1 MVKRFDKPFTQQEAI
16 SETAIARVAE
26 ILRTGRLH
34 RYNTIPGEVCE
45 ASLLEKEFANWQDVK
60 YCLAIASGGQ
70 ALQIA
75 LRAAGVNSGDKV
87 LTNAYTLAPVP
98 GAIFATGGQPVLVD
112 IDDNW
117 HTDIEDLRAK
127 AEKSK
132 AKYFLLSH
140 MRGHIADM
148 DEIVAICQEFDICLI
163 EDCAHTMGAKWKGTR
178 SGNFGDIACFSTQ
191 TYKHLNSGEGG
202 FLTTDNP
209 EFAARAVVGSG
220 SYMLYGSHGAIPPEE
235 VFQKVRLESPNCSAR
250 MDNLRAA
257 ILRDQLPHLEEN
269 VRRWNVRYKILES
282 GFAGIPNLTIVER
295 KQHEEFVGS
304 SIQFQ
309 ARGMSQKKISV
320 FLARCA
326 KRGVEIKWFGGEE
339 PVAFTS
345 RYDSWHYLGEMDP
358 LPNTID
364 VLSTTC
370 DMRVPLTF
378 SEQDCRDIVEI
389 VADEA
394 AILEVSATMNT

>member
-1 MVKRFDKPFTQQEAI
+1 MTMTRRFEKPFTQQEAI
-16 SETAIARVAE
+16 SESAIARVGE

-34 RYNTIPGEVCE
+34 RYNTVQGAVSE
-45 ASLLEKEFANWQDVK
+45 ATLLEQEYAKWQGAK
-60 YCLAIASGGQ
+60 YCLATTSGGQ

-75 LRAAGVNSGDKV
+75 LRAAGVGPGAKV
-87 LTNAYTLAPVP
+87 LANAYTLAPVP
-98 GAIFATGGQPVLVD
+98 GAIFAVGGQPVLVE
-112 IDDNW
+112 IDENW
-117 HTDIEDLRAK
+117 HTDLDDLRAK
-127 AEKSK
+127 AAASGAE
-132 AKYFLLSH
+132 YFLISH

-148 DEIVAICQEFDICLI
+148 DAIMSICKEFGIILI

-202 FLTTDNP
+202 LLTTDNP

-220 SYMLYGSHGAIPPEE
+220 SYMLYGSHGAIPREE

-250 MDNLRAA
+250 LDNLRAA
-257 ILRDQLPHLEEN
+257 ILRAQLPGLEEN
-269 VRRWNVRYKILES
+269 VRRWNVRYSILES
-282 GFAGIPNLTIVER
+282 GFNSAPGLKTVER
-295 KQHEEFVGS
+295 QQYEEFVGS

-309 ARGMSQKKISV
+309 APGIGTENIPD

-326 KRGVEIKWFGGEE
+326 ARGVEIKWFGGKE
-339 PVAFTS
+339 PTAFTS

-358 LPNTID
+358 LPNTIRT
-364 VLSTTC
+364 LSTTC

-378 SEQDCRDIVEI
+378 SEQDCREITEI

-394 AILEVSATMNT
+394 AKCCQT

>member
-1 MVKRFDKPFTQQEAI
+1 MIRHFNRSFTQQEPI
-16 SETAIARVAE
+16 SETAIARATK

-34 RYNTIPGEVCE
+34 RYNTNPGEICE
-45 ASLLEKEFANWQDVK
+45 ASLLEKEFALWQGAK
-60 YCLAIASGGQ
+60 YCLAVASGGQ

-75 LRAAGVNSGDKV
+75 LRAAGVSSGDKV
-87 LTNAYTLAPVP
+87 LANAYTLAPVP
-98 GAIFATGGQPVLVD
+98 GAIFAAGGQPVLVE

-117 HTDIEDLRAK
+117 HTDIDDLRAK
-127 AEKSK
+127 AEQSQ

-148 DEIVAICQEFDICLI
+148 DEIVAVCQEFNLVLI
-163 EDCAHTMGAKWKGTR
+163 EDCAHTMGARWKGVR
-178 SGNFGDIACFSTQ
+178 SGNFGEIACFSTQ
-191 TYKHLNSGEGG
+191 TYKHLNAGEGG
-202 FLTTDNP
+202 FLTTNNP
-209 EFAARAVVGSG
+209 EIAARAVVGSG
-220 SYMLYGSHGAIPPEE
+220 SYMLYASHGAIPPEE
-235 VFQKVRLESPNCSAR
+235 VFQKVRLEIPNCSAR

-257 ILRDQLPHLEEN
+257 LLRDQLPDLEKN
-269 VRRWNVRYKILES
+269 VHRWNTRYKILES
-282 GFAGIPNLTIVER
+282 GFANARGLTIIKR

-304 SIQFQ
+304 SIQFRTLGAGQ
-309 ARGMSQKKISV
+309 EQIAD
-320 FLARCA
+320 FLAACGR
-326 KRGVEIKWFGGEE
+326 RGVEIKWFGGKE

-345 RYDSWHYLGEMDP
+345 RYDSWHYLGELAP

-389 VADEA
+389 VSDQA
-394 AILEVSATMNT
+394 AIFNLSG

>member
-1 MVKRFDKPFTQQEAI
+1 MAKQFTKPFTQQEAI
-16 SETAIARVAE
+16 SETAITRVTE

-34 RYNTIPGEVCE
+34 RYNTAAGEVCE
-45 ASLLEKEFANWQDVK
+45 ASLVEKEFAQWQGVK
-60 YCLAIASGGQ
+60 YCLALASGGQ
-70 ALQIA
+70 GLQIA
-75 LRAAGVNSGDKV
+75 LRAVGVKPGDKV
-87 LTNAYTLAPVP
+87 LANAYTLAPVP
-98 GAIFATGGQPVLVD
+98 GAIFAAGGQPVLVE

-117 HTDIEDLRAK
+117 HTDLEDLRAK
-127 AEKSK
+127 ARQSK
-132 AKYFLLSH
+132 AKYLLLSH

-148 DEIVAICQEFDICLI
+148 DEIIAICKEFDIVLI
-163 EDCAHTMGAKWKGTR
+163 EDCAHTMGAKWKGIR

-202 FLTTDNP
+202 FVTTNNP
-209 EFAARAVVGSG
+209 EFVARAVIGSG
-220 SYMLYGSHGAIPPEE
+220 SYMLYASHGAIPPEE
-235 VFQKVRLESPNCSAR
+235 VFQKVRLEIPNCSAR
-250 MDNLRAA
+250 MDNVRAA
-257 ILRDQLPHLEEN
+257 ILREQLPRLEEN
-269 VRRWNVRYKILES
+269 VRRWNLRYRILET
-282 GFAGIPNLTIVER
+282 GFAVAQGLNIVER

-304 SIQFQ
+304 SIQFK
-309 ARGMSQKKISV
+309 ASGIGPENISD
-320 FLARCA
+320 FLGRCA
-326 KRGVEIKWFGGEE
+326 KRGVEIKWFGGKE

-389 VADEA
+389 VSDEA
-394 AILEVSATMNT
+394 SAFNLSA

>member
-1 MVKRFDKPFTQQEAI
+1 MIKQFDKPFTQQEAI
-16 SETAIARVAE
+16 SETAIDRVAE

-45 ASLLEKEFANWQDVK
+45 ASLLEKEFADWQGVK

-70 ALQIA
+70 ALQTA
-75 LRAAGVNSGDKV
+75 LRAAGVNPGDKV
-87 LTNAYTLAPVP
+87 LANAYTLAPVP

-117 HTDIEDLRAK
+117 HTDIDDLRAK
-127 AEKSK
+127 AEKSQ

-148 DEIVAICQEFDICLI
+148 GEIVAICQEFDICLI

-191 TYKHLNSGEGG
+191 TYKHMNSGEGG
-202 FLTTDNP
+202 FLTTNNP
-209 EFAARAVVGSG
+209 EFAARAVIGSG
-220 SYMLYGSHGAIPPEE
+220 SYMLYGSHGAIPPED
-235 VFQKVRLESPNCSAR
+235 VFQKVRLNSPNCSAR

-269 VRRWNVRYKILES
+269 VRRWNVRYKILET
-282 GFAGIPNLTIVER
+282 GFAAIPNITIIER

-309 ARGMSQKKISV
+309 ARGMAREEISEL
-320 FLARCA
+320 LARCA
-326 KRGVEIKWFGGEE
+326 KRGVEIKWFGGAE

-358 LPNTID
+358 LPKTID

-378 SEQDCRDIVEI
+378 SEQDCRDIAEI

-394 AILEVSATMNT
+394 ANLDVSTPMTS

>member
-1 MVKRFDKPFTQQEAI
+1 MLKQFKRSFTQQEAI
-16 SETAIARVAE
+16 SDSAVARVTE
-26 ILRTGRLH
+26 VLRTGRLH
-34 RYNTIPGEVCE
+34 RYNTAAGEICE
-45 ASLLEKEFANWQDVK
+45 ASLLEEEFAGWQGVK
-60 YCLAIASGGQ
+60 YCLAVASGGQ

-75 LRAAGVNSGDKV
+75 LRATGVAQGDKV
-87 LTNAYTLAPVP
+87 LANAYTLAPVP
-98 GAIFATGGQPVLVD
+98 GAIFAAGGQPVLVE

-117 HTDIEDLRAK
+117 HTDIDDLRAR
-127 AEKSK
+127 AEQSK

-148 DEIVAICQEFDICLI
+148 DKIVAVCNEFGIVLI
-163 EDCAHTMGAKWKGTR
+163 EDCAHTMGAKWKGIR

-202 FLTTDNP
+202 FLTTNNP
-209 EFAARAVVGSG
+209 EYAARAVIGSG
-220 SYMLYGSHGAIPPEE
+220 SYMLYASHGAIPPEE
-235 VFQKVRLESPNCSAR
+235 VFQKVRLEVPNCSAR

-257 ILRDQLPHLEEN
+257 ILREQLPCLEEN
-269 VRRWNVRYKILES
+269 IHRWNMRYRILES
-282 GFAGIPNLTIVER
+282 GFANVGGLTIVER

-304 SIQFQ
+304 SIQFK
-309 ARGMSQKKISV
+309 APGIGRKKIPD

-326 KRGVEIKWFGGEE
+326 EHGVEIKWFGEDE

-345 RYDSWHYLGEMDP
+345 RYDSWHYLGKMDP
-358 LPNTID
+358 LPETAR

-389 VADEA
+389 VSGQAKTFDK
-394 AILEVSATMNT
+394 SS

>member
-1 MVKRFDKPFTQQEAI
+1 MVKRFNRPFTQQEAI
-16 SETAIARVAE
+16 SETAIARVTE
-26 ILRTGRLH
+26 ILHTGRLH
-34 RYNTIPGEVCE
+34 RYNTVSGETCE
-45 ASLLEKEFANWQDVK
+45 ASLLEEEFARWQGVK

-75 LRAAGVNSGDKV
+75 LRAAGLKPGDKV
-87 LTNAYTLAPVP
+87 LANAYTLAPVP
-98 GAIFATGGQPVLVD
+98 GAIFAVGGQPVLVE

-117 HTDIEDLRAK
+117 HTDIDDLRSK
-127 AEKSK
+127 AEQSN

-148 DEIVAICQEFDICLI
+148 DTIVAVCKEFDICLI

-202 FLTTDNP
+202 FLTTNNP
-209 EFAARAVVGSG
+209 EYAARAVIGSG

-235 VFQKVRLESPNCSAR
+235 VFQKVRLEIPNCSAR

-257 ILRDQLPHLEEN
+257 ILREQLPDLKEN
-269 VRRWNVRYKILES
+269 ARRWNVRYRILET
-282 GFAGIPNLTIVER
+282 GFAAAPGLTMVER

-304 SIQFQ
+304 SIQFK
-309 ARGMSQKKISV
+309 APGIGREKIPD
-320 FLARCA
+320 FLTRCA
-326 KRGVEIKWFGGEE
+326 ERGVEIKWFGGEE

-358 LPNTID
+358 LPNTIR

-389 VADEA
+389 VSDEA
-394 AILEVSATMNT
+394 AIFKTSVATNG

>member
-1 MVKRFDKPFTQQEAI
+1 MVKQFDKPFTQQEAI

-26 ILRTGRLH
+26 ILRAGRLH

-45 ASLLEKEFANWQDVK
+45 ASLLEKEFADWQGVK

-75 LRAAGVNSGDKV
+75 LRAAGVKPGDKV
-87 LTNAYTLAPVP
+87 LANAYTLAPVP
-98 GAIFATGGQPVLVD
+98 GAIFAAGGQPVLVD

-117 HTDIEDLRAK
+117 HTDIDDLRVK
-127 AEKSK
+127 AEHSK

-148 DEIVAICQEFDICLI
+148 DEIVAICTEFDICLI

-191 TYKHLNSGEGG
+191 TYKHMNSGEGG
-202 FLTTDNP
+202 FLTTNNP

-269 VRRWNVRYKILES
+269 VRRWNVRYKILET
-282 GFAGIPNLTIVER
+282 GFAGISGLTVVER

-309 ARGMSQKKISV
+309 ARGMNREQISK

-326 KRGVEIKWFGGEE
+326 ERGVEIKWFGGKE

-345 RYDSWHYLGEMDP
+345 RYDSWHYLGEMEP
-358 LPNTID
+358 LPNTIE
-364 VLSTTC
+364 VLSATC

-389 VADEA
+389 VSDEA
-394 AILEVSATMNT
+394 AVFEMSD